1 MELSGFSLISR
12 APLSPPAPRVHYN
25 AELVYF
31 CLNPIRLHVLEERR
45 DPKKEYKLA
54 RPRTPLYIIYIYIY
68 LYGEKESGCCSA
80 VANSLTGARG
90 ED

>member
-12 APLSPPAPRVHYN
+12 APLAPPAPRVHYN

-45 DPKKEYKLA
+45 DPKKEYTRS
-54 RPRTPLYIIYIYIY
+54 RPRTPYILYIYI
-68 LYGEKESGCCSA
+68 YGEKESGCCSA
-80 VANSLTGARG
+80 EANSLTGARG

>member
-12 APLSPPAPRVHYN
+12 APLVPPAPRVHYN

-45 DPKKEYKLA
+45 DPKKEYTLA
-54 RPRTPLYIIYIYIY
+54 DPYIYDM
-68 LYGEKESGCCSA
+68 YGEKVSGCCSA
-80 VANSLTGARG
+80 VANSLTGVRR